1 MKSQSNLLKRVFE
14 KEMGQFEDKIKDSE
28 QLYDNLSLSR
38 KLERASKRAFK
49 LCGQSIPSLSS
60 SNQFRKS

>member
-1 MKSQSNLLKRVFE
+1 MKSQTNLLKRVFE
-14 KEMGQFEDKIKDSE
+14 KDMEQLADKIKDPE
-28 QLYDNLSLSR
+28 QLFDNLSLSR
-38 KLERASKRAFK
+38 KLERASKRALK